1 MNSFGH
7 YSRYY
12 NLLYGDK
19 DYQAE
24 AAFVDDLIQKY
35 APSAEDL
42 LDLGCGTGRHAIS
55 LAKKYSVT
63 GVDISDSMLAVA
75 RSCCPSEGGP
85 TPSLHFFQ
93 GDIRAFRLNR
103 HFDVIISLF
112 HVMSY
117 QTSNDDL
124 MSAFT
129 TARVHLKA
137 GGIFIFDCWYGPAVL
152 TERPVVRV
160 KRLENERTQII
171 RIADPIM
178 HPNKNRVD
186 VNYTLWV
193 RDKDSNTLEE
203 IKETHEVRYWFMPEI
218 LSFLERSGFRF
229 IESRE
234 WMTGKE
240 PGLGTWSVYFVGQG

>member
-1 MNSFGH
+1 MKPFGN
-7 YSRYY
+7 YSEYY
-12 NLLYGDK
+12 DLLYSDK
-19 DYQAE
+19 DYEAE
-24 AAFVDDLIQKY
+24 AGFVDCLIQKY
-35 APSAEDL
+35 APGTQGI

-55 LAKKYSVT
+55 LAKKYFVT
-63 GVDISDSMLAVA
+63 GVDISESMLAMA
-75 RSCCPSEGGP
+75 RSSCPSEGSP
-85 TPSLHFFQ
+85 APPIHFFQ
-93 GDIRAFRLNR
+93 GDIRTFRLNR
-103 HFDVIISLF
+103 HFGAIISLF

-124 MSAFT
+124 MAAFT

-152 TERPVVRV
+152 TDRPAARV
-160 KRLENERTQII
+160 KRLENERAQII

-178 HPNKNRVD
+178 HPNRNMVD

-193 RDKDSNTLEE
+193 RDKDSNTVEE
-203 IKETHEVRYWFMPEI
+203 IRETHKVRYWFMPEI

-229 IESRE
+229 IESQE

-240 PGLGTWSVYFVGQG
+240 PGLGTWSVYFVGQA